1 MKCFWLGSFI
11 VMFVLTG
18 YAKQDEKM
26 IDPFVDCIPKKMEPS
41 LKEEESKEEEEEE
54 EYGVEEIDFKIEVE
68 GVVWDTTIP
77 CAIIDGQLYKIGDE
91 IQGGKIIDINKE
103 GVSIMYKRRIYIFP
117 VKKEAKK

>member
-18 YAKQDEKM
+18 YAKQDKKV
-26 IDPFVDCIPKKMEPS
+26 IDPFVDCIPKKIEPS
-41 LKEEESKEEEEEE
+41 LNEEESKGEE
-54 EYGVEEIDFKIEVE
+54 EYGAEKVDFEIEVE
-68 GVVWDTTIP
+68 GVVWNTTLP

-117 VKKEAKK
+117 VKKEAEK